1 MLWGQVRGGPPGR
14 KRYRLEVLR
23 KNRWQPIGGVRLTN
37 RDGVFVRTVRL
48 RRGALLRVR
57 VPPGLRFSVQL
68 RVR

>member
-1 MLWGQVRGGPPGR
+1 
-14 KRYRLEVLR
+14 VLR